1 MDKHYEELCEVVKT
15 RAILSLGIT
24 TFKLLEEEH
33 IESSKVRSV
42 ADQGSEVRLPEVTS
56 TEVSWCEV
64 LDVEVQVF
72 NVWLLCGRAYVID
85 PSSAQ
90 FLVAHGFDFNK
101 QFSQG
106 LTYTPPESRDKVC

>member
-1 MDKHYEELCEVVKT
+1 MDKLYEELCEVVKT

-42 ADQGSEVRLPEVTS
+42 AEQGSEVRLPEVVRPEN

-72 NVWLLCGRAYVID
+72 NV
-85 PSSAQ
+85 
-90 FLVAHGFDFNK
+90 
-101 QFSQG
+101 
-106 LTYTPPESRDKVC
+106 

>member
-42 ADQGSEVRLPEVTS
+42 AEQGSEVRLPEVTRPEN

-72 NVWLLCGRAYVID
+72 NV
-85 PSSAQ
+85 
-90 FLVAHGFDFNK
+90 
-101 QFSQG
+101 
-106 LTYTPPESRDKVC
+106 